1 MYDFFDNFLD
11 ICLFIVLYMVIFST
25 LYSFFDFNFNDND
38 LEERVEVLEKY
49 HENENC
55 CLYCN
60 MKGEKNEE

>member
-1 MYDFFDNFLD
+1 
-11 ICLFIVLYMVIFST
+11 MVIFST